1 MPVDSHPGAEK
12 IKHIVQSFKTKV
24 QRKDRKFRHYKFI
37 KPKLFEIIMDSDS
50 LIILTPISE
59 GRKSPP
65 PLYRSYLFYSLQRL
79 GWGLSSLSR
88 LSQVTKVDA
97 FPSDVLIRKFGIPE
111 LPQQRS
117 VANIPLQDS

>member
-1 MPVDSHPGAEK
+1 MPVDSRPGAEK

-24 QRKDRKFRHYKFI
+24 QRKDRKFQHYKFI

-65 PLYRSYLFYSLQRL
+65 PPLQ
-79 GWGLSSLSR
+79 
-88 LSQVTKVDA
+88 
-97 FPSDVLIRKFGIPE
+97 E
-111 LPQQRS
+111 LPILLSTEVRMGTF
-117 VANIPLQDS
+117 